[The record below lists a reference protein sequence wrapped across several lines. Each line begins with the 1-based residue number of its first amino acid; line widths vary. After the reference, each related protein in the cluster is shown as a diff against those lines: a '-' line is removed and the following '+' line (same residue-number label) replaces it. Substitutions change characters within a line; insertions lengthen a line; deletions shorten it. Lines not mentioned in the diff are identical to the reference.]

1 MHPSGETLA
10 ELQSRVIAC
19 ERCERLRRHC
29 RLVAERKRR
38 AWRDWD
44 YWGRP
49 IPSFGDPGARLLI
62 IGLAP
67 AAHGANRTGRIFT
80 GDRSGD
86 LLYRVLYRT
95 GFASQPESRSREDGL
110 RLLDAYI
117 TAVVRCAPPAN
128 KPLREEIANCREY
141 LERELELLT
150 NVKVVVA
157 LGRLAFDVYL
167 GVLRDRKL
175 ISRRSAFA
183 FAHDREHRIAPTLP
197 VLISSYH
204 PSQQNT
210 LTGRLTEAMFVAVF
224 RRARRLIG
232 PPPAGE
238 AAYSELT

>member
-49 IPSFGDPGARLLI
+49 IPSFGDPAARLLI

-117 TAVVRCAPPAN
+117 TAVLRCAPPAN
-128 KPLREEIANCREY
+128 KPSREEIANCREY
-141 LERELELLT
+141 LERELDLLA

-167 GVLRDRKL
+167 GLLKDRKL
-175 ISRRSAFA
+175 IPRRSTYA
-183 FAHDREHRIAPTLP
+183 FAHDREHRIAPSLP

-210 LTGRLTEAMFVAVF
+210 LTGRLTEAMFAAVF

-232 PPPAGE
+232 PPEAGRPAG
-238 AAYSELT
+238 